1 VKWADFLVAAP
12 QIGKFATE
20 AFEEQHLA
28 ILGTL
33 RTDGWP
39 RISPCEVY
47 FVDGEMLLGMM
58 PRSKKV
64 DDLRRDPRIS
74 VVNGQENRE
83 PRLGDV
89 KLYGH
94 AREVTDRGARDRLA
108 DAQEALIDWRPPP
121 HVPVFAVDIERASY
135 ISFGEGR
142 RLLRWQAGQAEEEL
156 AHPERTLEDAGEY
169 WTPTDEGSL
178 TD

>member
-1 VKWADFLVAAP
+1 MKWEEFKAAAP
-12 QIGKFATE
+12 QIGVVAQQ
-20 AFEEQHLA
+20 AFDEQHLA

-33 RTDGWP
+33 RGDGWP

-64 DDLRRDPRIS
+64 DDLRRDPRIT
-74 VVNGQENRE
+74 VANGQENRE

-94 AREVTDRGARDRLA
+94 GREVLDHGQRERLA
-108 DAQEALIDWRPPP
+108 DAQEALIDWRPPQNA
-121 HVPVFAVDIERASY
+121 PVFAVDIERASY
-135 ISFGEGR
+135 ISFGDGR
-142 RLLRWQAGQAEEEL
+142 RLLIWTPTDGEIERE
-156 AHPERTLEDAGEY
+156 HPERTIEAEA
-169 WTPTDEGSL
+169 SS
-178 TD
+178 